1 MMASEANNLHCRP
14 GVGRSSTTV
23 QPVDLRAGVSAPACP
38 IDVARRAESI

>member
-1 MMASEANNLHCRP
+1 MMASEANNLHYRP
-14 GVGRSSTTV
+14 GVGRSSTV